1 MKKSDFKINV
11 WDLLLSAGKQDQI
24 SFEDIYVD
32 EITSL
37 TKKWIS
43 GNVVIQ
49 SFDQD
54 SLLVTLEDLKC
65 TLHEPCDKCAEEYDR
80 KINIKEYSAKFQNEV
95 NPEEEWDDEIFLI
108 DGNENIDIKDMVI
121 QAIVLQ
127 EPFKKLCSKCQ
138 KISKKEENEE
148 DIDYFESTGNITFS

>member
-1 MKKSDFKINV
+1 MKKTDFKINV

-24 SFEDIYVD
+24 DFENVLV
-32 EITSL
+32 EELQNL

-43 GNVVIQ
+43 WNVLIQ

-80 KINIKEYSAKFQNEV
+80 KVNIKEYSAKFQNEV
-95 NPEEEWDDEIFLI
+95 NPEEEWDNEIFLI

-121 QAIVLQ
+121 QAIKLQ
-127 EPFKKLCSKCQ
+127 EPFTKKCPKCQ
-138 KISKKEENEE
+138 KIKEKNNEE
-148 DIDYFESTGNITFS
+148 DIEYFEWTGNITFS